1 MTGCK
6 GVCLKWLLSVHAV
19 LERSYFSVCVCVSG
33 MEEEATVPFHEH
45 VFLQRHLDDGFPQH
59 GPVRHFMELVVTG
72 LSKNPHLTVS
82 QKQEHIAW
90 FRDYFLQKREILS
103 EAEA

>member
-1 MTGCK
+1 MI
-6 GVCLKWLLSVHAV
+6 
-19 LERSYFSVCVCVSG
+19 LEGTYLCVCVCVSG
-33 MEEEATVPFHEH
+33 MEEEMKVPFYEH
-45 VFLQRHLDDGFPQH
+45 VFLQRHLEDGFPQH

-72 LSKNPHLTVS
+72 LSKNHHLTVS

-90 FRDYFLQKREILS
+90 FRDYFLNKQEILS